1 MQSRLGEGTTI
12 AVYLQR
18 TPCEVSRRT
27 GGIAS
32 GIGGCER
39 ILLVDDD
46 PRMVDVCTQLLE
58 QLGYRVTST
67 VNSAAALAMFRADPE
82 RFDIVITDQSMPEVT
97 GLELA
102 KRMAA
107 IRADVPVIVA
117 TGYSETVTAE
127 NARNLG
133 LRGYI
138 QKPYRLAELDV
149 AVRTALTTSGSQR
162 A

>member
-1 MQSRLGEGTTI
+1 
-12 AVYLQR
+12 
-18 TPCEVSRRT
+18 
-27 GGIAS
+27 
-32 GIGGCER
+32 
-39 ILLVDDD
+39 
-46 PRMVDVCTQLLE
+46 MVDVCTQLLE